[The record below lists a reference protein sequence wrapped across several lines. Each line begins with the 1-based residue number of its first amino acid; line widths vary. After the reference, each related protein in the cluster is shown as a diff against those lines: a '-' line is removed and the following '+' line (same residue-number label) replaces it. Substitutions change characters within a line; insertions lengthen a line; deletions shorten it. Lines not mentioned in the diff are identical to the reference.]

1 MNNLLAWLLFA
12 VALAWSF
19 LVGLLAGV
27 GAVVVARRSTDALNI
42 LVAVLFMFGGA
53 LVLSARM
60 VPASYLIL
68 GVVGFGGGIVLAL
81 ALQSGARIP
90 LFRDESDEAVEVS
103 VEDVSEGAPGSLP
116 DYGP

>member
-1 MNNLLAWLLFA
+1 VNTLLAWLLFG

-27 GAVVVARRSTDALNI
+27 GAAVVARRSTDTLNI

-53 LVLSARM
+53 LVLAARL

-68 GVVGFGGGIVLAL
+68 GIFGFGAGILLSL

-90 LFRDESDEAVEVS
+90 LFRDEFEETVEVS
-103 VEDVSEGAPGSLP
+103 VEEDSDDVR
-116 DYGP
+116 

>member
-1 MNNLLAWLLFA
+1 MNTLLAWLLFG

-27 GAVVVARRSTDALNI
+27 GAAVIARRSTDTLNI

-53 LVLSARM
+53 LVLAARL
-60 VPASYLIL
+60 VPVSYLIL
-68 GVVGFGGGIVLAL
+68 GIFGFGGGILLAL

-90 LFRDESDEAVEVS
+90 LFRDELDVVVEGLPGIESDEA
-103 VEDVSEGAPGSLP
+103 P
-116 DYGP
+116 

>member
-1 MNNLLAWLLFA
+1 MNTLLAWLLFG

-27 GAVVVARRSTDALNI
+27 GAAVVARRSTDTLNI

-53 LVLSARM
+53 LVLAARL

-68 GVVGFGGGIVLAL
+68 GIFGFGAGILLAL
-81 ALQSGARIP
+81 PPPKPGRPAG
-90 LFRDESDEAVEVS
+90 S
-103 VEDVSEGAPGSLP
+103 VPRSCRPMPATLP
-116 DYGP
+116 PMFWSRSA

>member
-1 MNNLLAWLLFA
+1 MNTLLAWLLFG

-27 GAVVVARRSTDALNI
+27 GAAVVARRSTDTLNI

-53 LVLSARM
+53 LVLAARLL
-60 VPASYLIL
+60 PASYLIL
-68 GVVGFGGGIVLAL
+68 GIFGFGAGILLSL

-90 LFRDESDEAVEVS
+90 LFRDEFEVAA
-103 VEDVSEGAPGSLP
+103 GAPSEFESE
-116 DYGP
+116 DAR

>member
-1 MNNLLAWLLFA
+1 MNTLLAWLLFG

-27 GAVVVARRSTDALNI
+27 GAAVVARRSTDTLNI

-53 LVLSARM
+53 LVLAARL

-68 GVVGFGGGIVLAL
+68 GIFGFGAGILLSL

-90 LFRDESDEAVEVS
+90 LFQDEFEAAVEVS
-103 VEDVSEGAPGSLP
+103 SEEVLNDMP
-116 DYGP
+116 

>member
-12 VALAWSF
+12 IALAWSM

-42 LVAVLFMFGGA
+42 LIAVLFMFGGA
-53 LVLSARM
+53 LVLAARM
-60 VPASYLIL
+60 VPGSYLIL
-68 GVVGFGGGIVLAL
+68 GMVGFGGGILLAL
-81 ALQSGARIP
+81 ALQSGSRVP
-90 LFRDESDEAVEVS
+90 LFRDEPDEAVEIS
-103 VEDVSEGAPGSLP
+103 SKDASDRASGDLP

>member
-1 MNNLLAWLLFA
+1 MNTVLAWLLFG
-12 VALAWSF
+12 VVLAWSF

-27 GAVVVARRSTDALNI
+27 GAAVVARRSTDTLNI

-53 LVLSARM
+53 LVLSARL

-68 GVVGFGGGIVLAL
+68 GIFGFGAGILLSL

-90 LFRDESDEAVEVS
+90 LFRDEFDAAVEVS
-103 VEDVSEGAPGSLP
+103 TEEVLNEMP
-116 DYGP
+116 